1 MPGKLDGKVAL
12 ITGGGSGI
20 GMATAREFASEGAQ
34 VYITGRRKP
43 ELDAAAAA
51 LGSGVTAIQGDVTKP
66 KDLDRIYG
74 QIGQEKGHVDIVFA
88 NAGVAD
94 FAPIGSITDE
104 HFDKV
109 FGINVKGAMLT
120 AQKALPLMP
129 DGGTII
135 LTGSEASIKGFGGT
149 SIYSATKAAV
159 RSFARTWTTDLK
171 DRGIRVNVVSP
182 GPIDTPMASES
193 FADRPGAFEKI
204 IADVASRRLGRP
216 EEPAKA
222 VAFLA
227 SDDASFMTGEEVF
240 VDGGA
245 AQV

>member
-1 MPGKLDGKVAL
+1 MPGKLEGKVAL
-12 ITGGGSGI
+12 ITGGSSGI

-51 LGSGVTAIQGDVTKP
+51 LGSGVTAIQGDVSKP

-94 FAPIGSITDE
+94 FAPIGSITEE
-104 HFDKV
+104 HFDKI

-129 DGGTII
+129 DGGTI
-135 LTGSEASIKGFGGT
+135 LRAHLDNRSQRPRHQGQRRQPRSHRHTDGLRELRRPPRGARASHLGRRLP
-149 SIYSATKAAV
+149 A
-159 RSFARTWTTDLK
+159 
-171 DRGIRVNVVSP
+171 P
-182 GPIDTPMASES
+182 GPP
-193 FADRPGAFEKI
+193 
-204 IADVASRRLGRP
+204 
-216 EEPAKA
+216 
-222 VAFLA
+222 
-227 SDDASFMTGEEVF
+227 
-240 VDGGA
+240 
-245 AQV
+245 